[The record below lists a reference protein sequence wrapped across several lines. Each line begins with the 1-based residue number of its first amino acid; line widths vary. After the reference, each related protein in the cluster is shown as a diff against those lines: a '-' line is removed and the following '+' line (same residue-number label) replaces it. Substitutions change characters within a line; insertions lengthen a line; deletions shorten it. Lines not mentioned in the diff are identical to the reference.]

1 MPRSV
6 FTEAYS
12 VLISTV
18 VDARRSAGLTQVELS
33 ARLGKPQS
41 FISKIEQ
48 GQRRLDLIEFCAI
61 ARAMGADPLAL
72 FEVVFEKLPRELSV

>member
-12 VLISTV
+12 ALIATV
-18 VDARRSAGLTQVELS
+18 VEARKAAGVTQVELS
-33 ARLGKPQS
+33 DRLGKPQS

-48 GQRRLDLIEFCAI
+48 GQRRLDLVEFCAI
-61 ARAMGADPLAL
+61 ARAMGRDPKDL
-72 FEVVFEKLPRELSV
+72 FEVVLARMPIRLTI